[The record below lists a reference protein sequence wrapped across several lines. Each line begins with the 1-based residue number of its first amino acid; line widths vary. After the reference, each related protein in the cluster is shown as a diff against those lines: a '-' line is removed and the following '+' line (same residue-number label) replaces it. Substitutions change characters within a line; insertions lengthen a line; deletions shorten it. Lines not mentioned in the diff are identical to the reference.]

1 MVGARRFERRT
12 AVDIRFELSDQTKTI
27 VWAGG
32 VQRERRE
39 IISGGRIDD
48 LQAPGQSFASPES
61 EQSGWDKI
69 FEPVIVAGIVGGLIY
84 LFYTSRSTD

>member
-1 MVGARRFERRT
+1 VVGPRKFERRT
-12 AVDIRFELSDQTKTI
+12 AVDMRFELSDSTKTI
-27 VWAGG
+27 TWAGG
-32 VQRERRE
+32 AQRERRE

-48 LQAPGQSFASPES
+48 LDAPGQAFASPES
-61 EQSGWDKI
+61 EQSGWDRI